1 LATHEAPAVRRA
13 QILEAALSCF
23 GEKGLHAS
31 KIDDIVAASGLSKG
45 AIYWHFKSKDDIF
58 LALFDVFDAAIVAEW
73 EQIESGGALP
83 TLERFGDVVFSRVL
97 AAPAQVHQQQPLMQ
111 VNPNTPVPPPA
122 AQGRGMP
129 TPGRIKP
136 RSKQWRVRGA
146 VQIMGV
152 FLAVAPVV
160 AILPPH
166 APWPIGA
173 LAVGGI
179 LARRRFSEDCTL
191 VSLAGAECPK
201 CGTAMTSKQTR
212 LRAPHAI
219 NCEGCHHQSTLKVP
233 KESLTSSN

>member
-1 LATHEAPAVRRA
+1 MHPDREFDQELGEVPRKGCRLGSGLGRGLSHLGGANGFKNMAPQDTFRPDFPRRTRMPVIDSPTPA
-13 QILEAALSCF
+13 PKSDTLE
-23 GEKGLHAS
+23 
-31 KIDDIVAASGLSKG
+31 VAARLV
-45 AIYWHFKSKDDIF
+45 
-58 LALFDVFDAAIVAEW
+58 LFGF
-73 EQIESGGALP
+73 
-83 TLERFGDVVFSRVL
+83 
-97 AAPAQVHQQQPLMQ
+97 
-111 VNPNTPVPPPA
+111 PPDEV
-122 AQGRGMP
+122 
-129 TPGRIKP
+129 TVRIKP

-152 FLAVAPVV
+152 FLVLAPVV

-173 LAVGGI
+173 LVVGSI

-191 VSLAGAECPK
+191 VSLEGAECPK

-219 NCEGCHHQSTLKVP
+219 NCEACHHQSTLKVP